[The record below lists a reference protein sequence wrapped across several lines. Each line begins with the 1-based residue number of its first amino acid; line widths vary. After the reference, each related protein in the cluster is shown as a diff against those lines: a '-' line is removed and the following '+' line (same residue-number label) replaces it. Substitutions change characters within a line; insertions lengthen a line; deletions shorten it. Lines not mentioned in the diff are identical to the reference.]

1 MYEIDHEDILTDW
14 YSTNGITKN
23 LYNRFYYE
31 GQKFMD
37 IKEISDHR
45 KENSAISIQ
54 DGYVVSSYGNRIL
67 RDTTWGWELDVEWEN
82 STPYWIPLKEL
93 KSRNTFEL
101 DDYDVTNKI
110 SEEPAFKWWVG
121 FTFIKRGIII
131 PKKKLLADY
140 T

>member
-1 MYEIDHEDILTDW
+1 M
-14 YSTNGITKN
+14 
-23 LYNRFYYE
+23 
-31 GQKFMD
+31 
-37 IKEISDHR
+37 
-45 KENSAISIQ
+45 
-54 DGYVVSSYGNRIL
+54 
-67 RDTTWGWELDVEWEN
+67 EWEN

-93 KSRNTFEL
+93 KSINTFEL

-110 SEEPAFKWWVG
+110 SGEPAFKWWVG